1 MSADNY
7 LLITENAAVYEGQG
21 VGPCPYAGQLLRG
34 VFKTIAAAILFC
46 ENYQRREIIEYGY
59 SLTDEARARFATE
72 TGEEKEEEEEERIC
86 PTCHQSIIKYD
97 AEGFPTNL

>member
-21 VGPCPYAGQLLRG
+21 EGPCPYAGQQPRAI
-34 VFKTIAAAILFC
+34 FKTIASAILFC
-46 ENYQRREIIEYGY
+46 EEYQRREIIEYGY
-59 SLTDEARARFATE
+59 YLTDEARGRFATE
-72 TGEEKEEEEEERIC
+72 TGEEEKEKGVC